1 MIMDTKQLHDVL
13 IDNNIELDMD
23 NVADAEQVWIK
34 AIFENKE
41 DFADT
46 FADYFAEMAAEKIA
60 DTGFELAAGYEYI
73 KKITTTS
80 AGSHEGIA
88 GSYIAGA
95 ALKFTHAATSIALNH
110 ATQITKLVEDNSDQ
124 WMADCIGYHFDMQE
138 GQKEDAAEFRADR

>member
-23 NVADAEQVWIK
+23 NVADAEQVWIQ
-34 AIFENKE
+34 AIFENEE

-60 DTGFELAAGYEYI
+60 DIRLELAAGYGYI
-73 KKITTTS
+73 KKITVS
-80 AGSHEGIA
+80 NHDGIA

-110 ATQITKLVEDNSDQ
+110 ATQITKLVSSMSDT
-124 WMADCIGYHFDMQE
+124 WMADCMGYDIDMNE
-138 GQKEDAAEFRADR
+138 GRSEDAAMFRADR